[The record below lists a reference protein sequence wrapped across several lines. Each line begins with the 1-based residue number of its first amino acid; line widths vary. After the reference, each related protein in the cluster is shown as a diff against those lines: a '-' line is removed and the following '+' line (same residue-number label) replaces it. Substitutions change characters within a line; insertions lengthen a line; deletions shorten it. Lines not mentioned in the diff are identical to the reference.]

1 MRLGSKTDDEFLI
14 KLNEKNSQIQ
24 SIFHE
29 KIKEIAKKH
38 LVDVMM
44 QDGTVKKQETFEVEK
59 INQIYNRFANGL
71 QAWTL
76 EGISSTNDEGIRRN
90 FIKLNTNAD
99 DCKISLHLSIQYHVV
114 LFYQPNYEVMK
125 KQKELSDFMD
135 MTKKQEG
142 ELTEKSDHVI
152 LEKLKAE
159 GYKDLDTQNLFEI
172 FYNDD
177 KIREKIMSEIELQTD
192 GDLQKISQRKEGLL
206 KALDDLLLETY
217 QMEPVLIDEARLVTG
232 EEGCVCNID
241 IEMIENGQ
249 KGGLFD
255 SNQVSSSTKEKIS
268 ILIDQVLEA
277 ILNHPKS

>member
-14 KLNEKNSQIQ
+14 KLNKKNSQIQ

-29 KIKEIAKKH
+29 KIKEIAKK
-38 LVDVMM
+38 LPVDVMM
-44 QDGTVKKQETFEVEK
+44 QDGIVKNQETFDVEK
-59 INQIYNRFANGL
+59 IHQVYNGFANRL
-71 QAWTL
+71 QDWTL
-76 EGISSTNDEGIRRN
+76 DGISSTNDEGIRRN

-99 DCKISLHLSIQYHVV
+99 NCKISLHFSIQYHVI

-152 LEKLKAE
+152 LDKLRAE

-177 KIREKIMSEIELQTD
+177 NIREKIMNEIELQTD
-192 GDLQKISQRKEGLL
+192 GDLQKISQRKENLL
-206 KALDDLLLETY
+206 KELDDLLLETY
-217 QMEPVLIDEARLVTG
+217 QMEPILIDEARLVTG

-241 IEMIENGQ
+241 IEMIENDQ
-249 KGGLFD
+249 KSGLID

-277 ILNHPKS
+277 IT

>member
-14 KLNEKNSQIQ
+14 KLNKKNSQIQ

-29 KIKEIAKKH
+29 KIKKIAKKH
-38 LVDVMM
+38 QIDVMM
-44 QDGTVKKQETFEVEK
+44 QDGIVKKQETFDVEK
-59 INQIYNRFANGL
+59 IHQVYNGFANRL
-71 QAWTL
+71 QDWTL
-76 EGISSTNDEGIRRN
+76 DGISSTNDEGIRRN

-99 DCKISLHLSIQYHVV
+99 NCRISLHFSIQYHVI

-152 LEKLKAE
+152 LEKLRAE

-177 KIREKIMSEIELQTD
+177 KIREKIMNEIDLQTD
-192 GDLQKISQRKEGLL
+192 GDLQKISQRKENLL
-206 KALDDLLLETY
+206 KELDDLLLETY
-217 QMEPVLIDEARLVTG
+217 QMEPILIDEARLVTG

-249 KGGLFD
+249 KSGLFD

-268 ILIDQVLEA
+268 ILVDQVQEA
-277 ILNHPKS
+277 IT

>member
-14 KLNEKNSQIQ
+14 KLNKKNSQIQ

-29 KIKEIAKKH
+29 KIKEITKKH

-44 QDGTVKKQETFEVEK
+44 QDGIVKKQETFDVEK
-59 INQIYNRFANGL
+59 IHQVYNVFANRL
-71 QAWTL
+71 QDWTL
-76 EGISSTNDEGIRRN
+76 DGISSTNDEGIRRN

-99 DCKISLHLSIQYHVV
+99 NCKISLHLSIQYHVI

-152 LEKLKAE
+152 LEKLRAE

-177 KIREKIMSEIELQTD
+177 KIREKIMNEIDLQTD
-192 GDLQKISQRKEGLL
+192 GDLLKISQRKENLL
-206 KALDDLLLETY
+206 KELDDLLLETY
-217 QMEPVLIDEARLVTG
+217 QMEPILIDEARLVTG

-241 IEMIENGQ
+241 IEIIENEHQ
-249 KGGLFD
+249 SGLID
-255 SNQVSSSTKEKIS
+255 SNQVSSTTKEKIS

-277 ILNHPKS
+277 IT

>member
-24 SIFHE
+24 NIFHG
-29 KIKEIAKKH
+29 KIKEVAKKH

-44 QDGTVKKQETFEVEK
+44 QDGTVKKQETFGVEK

-71 QAWTL
+71 QSWTL
-76 EGISSTNDEGIRRN
+76 EGISSTNDEGIRRD
-90 FIKLNTNAD
+90 FIKLNTNVD
-99 DCKISLHLSIQYHVV
+99 DCIISLHLSIQYHVV

-152 LEKLKAE
+152 LEKLRAE

-177 KIREKIMSEIELQTD
+177 KIREKIMNEIDLQTD
-192 GDLQKISQRKEGLL
+192 GDLQKITQRKENLL
-206 KALDDLLLETY
+206 KELDDLLLETY
-217 QMEPVLIDEARLVTG
+217 QMEPILIDEARLVTG

-241 IEMIENGQ
+241 IEMIENDQ
-249 KGGLFD
+249 KSGLIDF
-255 SNQVSSSTKEKIS
+255 NQVSSTTKEKIS

-277 ILNHPKS
+277 IT

>member
-59 INQIYNRFANGL
+59 IHQVYNEFANKL
-71 QAWTL
+71 QDWTL

-177 KIREKIMSEIELQTD
+177 KIREKIMNEIGLQTD
-192 GDLQKISQRKEGLL
+192 GDLQKISQRKESLL

-241 IEMIENGQ
+241 IERIENGQ
-249 KGGLFD
+249 KSGLFD
-255 SNQVSSSTKEKIS
+255 SNQVSSSTKKKIS
-268 ILIDQVLEA
+268 TLIDQVLEA
-277 ILNHPKS
+277 IT

>member
-14 KLNEKNSQIQ
+14 KLNKKNSQIQ

-44 QDGTVKKQETFEVEK
+44 QDGVVKKQETFDVEK
-59 INQIYNRFANGL
+59 IHQVYNGFANRL
-71 QAWTL
+71 QDWTL
-76 EGISSTNDEGIRRN
+76 DGISSTNNEGIRRN

-99 DCKISLHLSIQYHVV
+99 NCKISLHYSIQYHVI

-142 ELTEKSDHVI
+142 KLTEKSDHVI
-152 LEKLKAE
+152 LEKLRAE

-177 KIREKIMSEIELQTD
+177 KIREKIMNEIELQTD
-192 GDLQKISQRKEGLL
+192 GDLQKISQHKENLL
-206 KALDDLLLETY
+206 KELDDLLLETY
-217 QMEPVLIDEARLVTG
+217 QMEPILIDEARLVTG

-277 ILNHPKS
+277 IT

>member
-14 KLNEKNSQIQ
+14 KLNKKNSQIQ

-44 QDGTVKKQETFEVEK
+44 QDGIVKKQETFDVEK
-59 INQIYNRFANGL
+59 IHQVYNGFANRL
-71 QAWTL
+71 QDWTSD
-76 EGISSTNDEGIRRN
+76 GISSTNNEGIRRN

-99 DCKISLHLSIQYHVV
+99 NCKISLHFSIQYHVI

-152 LEKLKAE
+152 LEKLRAE

-172 FYNDD
+172 FYDDD
-177 KIREKIMSEIELQTD
+177 KIREKIMNEIELQTD
-192 GDLQKISQRKEGLL
+192 GDLQKISQHKENLL
-206 KALDDLLLETY
+206 KELDDLLLETY
-217 QMEPVLIDEARLVTG
+217 QMEPILIDEARLVTG

-241 IEMIENGQ
+241 IEIIENGQ
-249 KGGLFD
+249 KVSLFD

-268 ILIDQVLEA
+268 ILIEQVLEA
-277 ILNHPKS
+277 IT

>member
-14 KLNEKNSQIQ
+14 KLNKKNSQIQ

-38 LVDVMM
+38 SVDVMM
-44 QDGTVKKQETFEVEK
+44 QDGIVKKQETFDVEK
-59 INQIYNRFANGL
+59 IHQVYNGFANRL
-71 QAWTL
+71 QDWTL
-76 EGISSTNDEGIRRN
+76 DGISSTNDEGIRRN

-99 DCKISLHLSIQYHVV
+99 NCKISLHFSIQYHVI

-152 LEKLKAE
+152 LEKLRAE
-159 GYKDLDTQNLFEI
+159 GYKVLDTQNLFEI

-192 GDLQKISQRKEGLL
+192 GDLQKISQRKENLL
-206 KALDDLLLETY
+206 KELDDLLLETY
-217 QMEPVLIDEARLVTG
+217 QMEPILIDEARLVTG

-277 ILNHPKS
+277 IT

>member
-38 LVDVMM
+38 LIDVMM

-59 INQIYNRFANGL
+59 INQIYNRFANAL
-71 QAWTL
+71 QAWML

-99 DCKISLHLSIQYHVV
+99 DCRISLHLSIQYHVV

-125 KQKELSDFMD
+125 MQKELSDFMD

-172 FYNDD
+172 FYSDD

-249 KGGLFD
+249 KSGVFD

-268 ILIDQVLEA
+268 ALIDQVLEA
-277 ILNHPKS
+277 IT

>member
-44 QDGTVKKQETFEVEK
+44 QDGTVKKQETFEVYK

-172 FYNDD
+172 FYSDD

-241 IEMIENGQ
+241 IERIENGQ
-249 KGGLFD
+249 KSGVFD

-268 ILIDQVLEA
+268 ALIDQVLEA
-277 ILNHPKS
+277 IT

>member
-14 KLNEKNSQIQ
+14 KLNKKNSQIQ

-44 QDGTVKKQETFEVEK
+44 QDGVVKKQETFDVEK
-59 INQIYNRFANGL
+59 IHQVYNGFANRL
-71 QAWTL
+71 QDWTL
-76 EGISSTNDEGIRRN
+76 DGISSTNNEGIRRN

-99 DCKISLHLSIQYHVV
+99 NCKISLHFSIQYHVI

-142 ELTEKSDHVI
+142 KLTEKSDHVI
-152 LEKLKAE
+152 LEKLRAE

-177 KIREKIMSEIELQTD
+177 KIREKIMNEIELQTD
-192 GDLQKISQRKEGLL
+192 GDLQKISQHKENLL
-206 KALDDLLLETY
+206 KELDDLLLETY
-217 QMEPVLIDEARLVTG
+217 QMEPILIDEARLVTG

-277 ILNHPKS
+277 IT

>member
-14 KLNEKNSQIQ
+14 KLNKKNSHIQ

-29 KIKEIAKKH
+29 KIKKIAKKH
-38 LVDVMM
+38 QIDVMM
-44 QDGTVKKQETFEVEK
+44 QDGIVKKQETFDVEK
-59 INQIYNRFANGL
+59 IHQVYNGFANRL
-71 QAWTL
+71 QDWTL
-76 EGISSTNDEGIRRN
+76 DGISSTNNEGIRRN

-99 DCKISLHLSIQYHVV
+99 NCKISLHFSIQYHVI

-152 LEKLKAE
+152 LEKLRAE

-177 KIREKIMSEIELQTD
+177 KIREKIMNEIELQTD
-192 GDLQKISQRKEGLL
+192 GDLQKISQRKENLL
-206 KALDDLLLETY
+206 KELDDLLLETY
-217 QMEPVLIDEARLVTG
+217 QMEPILIDEARLVTG

-249 KGGLFD
+249 KSGLFD

-277 ILNHPKS
+277 IT

>member
-1 MRLGSKTDDEFLI
+1 
-14 KLNEKNSQIQ
+14 
-24 SIFHE
+24 
-29 KIKEIAKKH
+29 
-38 LVDVMM
+38 
-44 QDGTVKKQETFEVEK
+44 
-59 INQIYNRFANGL
+59 
-71 QAWTL
+71 
-76 EGISSTNDEGIRRN
+76 
-90 FIKLNTNAD
+90 
-99 DCKISLHLSIQYHVV
+99 
-114 LFYQPNYEVMK
+114 MK

-172 FYNDD
+172 FYSDD

-192 GDLQKISQRKEGLL
+192 GDLQKINQRKEGLL

-241 IEMIENGQ
+241 IERIENGQ
-249 KGGLFD
+249 KSGVFD

-268 ILIDQVLEA
+268 ALIDQVLEA
-277 ILNHPKS
+277 IT

>member
-14 KLNEKNSQIQ
+14 KLNKKNSQIQ

-44 QDGTVKKQETFEVEK
+44 QDGIVKKQETFDVEK
-59 INQIYNRFANGL
+59 IHQVYNGFANRL
-71 QAWTL
+71 QDWTL
-76 EGISSTNDEGIRRN
+76 DGISSTNDEGIRRN

-99 DCKISLHLSIQYHVV
+99 NCKISLHFSIQYHVI

-152 LEKLKAE
+152 LEKLRAE

-177 KIREKIMSEIELQTD
+177 KIREKIMNEIDLQTD
-192 GDLQKISQRKEGLL
+192 GDLQKISQRKENLL
-206 KALDDLLLETY
+206 KELDDLLLETY
-217 QMEPVLIDEARLVTG
+217 QMEPILIDEARLVTG

-241 IEMIENGQ
+241 IEIIENGQ

-255 SNQVSSSTKEKIS
+255 SNQVSSNTKEKIS
-268 ILIDQVLEA
+268 ILIDQVLES
-277 ILNHPKS
+277 IT

>member
-192 GDLQKISQRKEGLL
+192 GDLQKINQRKEGLL

-241 IEMIENGQ
+241 IERIENGQ
-249 KGGLFD
+249 KSGVFD

-268 ILIDQVLEA
+268 ALIDQVLEA
-277 ILNHPKS
+277 IT

>member
-14 KLNEKNSQIQ
+14 KLNKKNSQIQ

-44 QDGTVKKQETFEVEK
+44 QDGIVKKQETFDVEK
-59 INQIYNRFANGL
+59 IHQVYNGFAKRL
-71 QAWTL
+71 QDWTL
-76 EGISSTNDEGIRRN
+76 DGISSTNDEGIRRN

-99 DCKISLHLSIQYHVV
+99 NCRISLHLSIQYHVI
-114 LFYQPNYEVMK
+114 LFYQPNYEVLK

-152 LEKLKAE
+152 LEKLRAE

-177 KIREKIMSEIELQTD
+177 KIREKIMNEIELQTD
-192 GDLQKISQRKEGLL
+192 GDLQKISQHKENLL
-206 KALDDLLLETY
+206 KELDDLLLETY
-217 QMEPVLIDEARLVTG
+217 QMEPILIDEARLVTG

-241 IEMIENGQ
+241 IEMIENDQ

-268 ILIDQVLEA
+268 ILIDQVLES
-277 ILNHPKS
+277 IT

>member
-76 EGISSTNDEGIRRN
+76 EGISSTNDEGVRRN
-90 FIKLNTNAD
+90 FIKLNINID
-99 DCKISLHLSIQYHVV
+99 DWCKISLHLSIQYHVV

-172 FYNDD
+172 FYSDD

-192 GDLQKISQRKEGLL
+192 GDLQKINQRKEGLL

-241 IEMIENGQ
+241 IERIENGQ
-249 KGGLFD
+249 KSGVFD

-268 ILIDQVLEA
+268 ALIDQVLEA
-277 ILNHPKS
+277 IT

>member
-14 KLNEKNSQIQ
+14 KLNKKNSQIQ

-44 QDGTVKKQETFEVEK
+44 QDGIVKKQETFDVEK
-59 INQIYNRFANGL
+59 IHQVYNGFANRL
-71 QAWTL
+71 QDWTL
-76 EGISSTNDEGIRRN
+76 DGISSTNNEGIRRN

-99 DCKISLHLSIQYHVV
+99 NCKISLHYSIQYHVI

-152 LEKLKAE
+152 LEKLRAE

-177 KIREKIMSEIELQTD
+177 KIREKIMNEIELQTD
-192 GDLQKISQRKEGLL
+192 GDLQKISQRKENLL
-206 KALDDLLLETY
+206 KELDDLLLETY
-217 QMEPVLIDEARLVTG
+217 QMEPILIDEARLVTG

-277 ILNHPKS
+277 IT

>member
-14 KLNEKNSQIQ
+14 KLNKKNSQIQ

-44 QDGTVKKQETFEVEK
+44 QDGIVKKQETFDVEK
-59 INQIYNRFANGL
+59 IHQVYNGFANRL
-71 QAWTL
+71 QDWTFD
-76 EGISSTNDEGIRRN
+76 GISSTNDEGIRRN

-99 DCKISLHLSIQYHVV
+99 NCKISLHFSIQYHVI

-152 LEKLKAE
+152 LEKLRAE

-177 KIREKIMSEIELQTD
+177 KIREKIMNEIELQTD
-192 GDLQKISQRKEGLL
+192 GDLQKISQRKENLL
-206 KALDDLLLETY
+206 KELDDLLLETY
-217 QMEPVLIDEARLVTG
+217 QMEPALIDEARLVTG

-241 IEMIENGQ
+241 IEMIENEHQ
-249 KGGLFD
+249 SGLID
-255 SNQVSSSTKEKIS
+255 SNQVSSTTKEKIS

-277 ILNHPKS
+277 IT

>member
-14 KLNEKNSQIQ
+14 KLNEKNNQIQ
-24 SIFHE
+24 TIFHG

-44 QDGTVKKQETFEVEK
+44 QDGIVKKQETFDVEK
-59 INQIYNRFANGL
+59 IHQVYNGFVNIL
-71 QAWTL
+71 QDWTL
-76 EGISSTNDEGIRRN
+76 DGISSTNDEGIRRN

-99 DCKISLHLSIQYHVV
+99 NCKISLHFSIQYHVI

-152 LEKLKAE
+152 LEKLRAE

-177 KIREKIMSEIELQTD
+177 KIREKIMNEIELQTD
-192 GDLQKISQRKEGLL
+192 GDLQKISQRKENLL
-206 KALDDLLLETY
+206 KELDDLLLETY
-217 QMEPVLIDEARLVTG
+217 QMAPILIDEARLVTG

-241 IEMIENGQ
+241 IEMIENEHQ
-249 KGGLFD
+249 SGLID
-255 SNQVSSSTKEKIS
+255 SNQVSSTTKEKINA
-268 ILIDQVLEA
+268 LINQVLEA
-277 ILNHPKS
+277 II

>member
-14 KLNEKNSQIQ
+14 KLNKKNSQIQ

-44 QDGTVKKQETFEVEK
+44 QDGIVKKQETFDVEK
-59 INQIYNRFANGL
+59 IHQVYNGFANRL
-71 QAWTL
+71 QDWTL
-76 EGISSTNDEGIRRN
+76 DGISSTNDEGIRRN

-99 DCKISLHLSIQYHVV
+99 NCKISLHFSIQYHVI

-152 LEKLKAE
+152 LEKLRAE

-177 KIREKIMSEIELQTD
+177 KIREKIMNEIELQTD
-192 GDLQKISQRKEGLL
+192 GDLQKISQRKENLL
-206 KALDDLLLETY
+206 KELDDLLLETY
-217 QMEPVLIDEARLVTG
+217 QMEPILIDEARLVTG

-241 IEMIENGQ
+241 IEMIENEQ
-249 KGGLFD
+249 QSGLID
-255 SNQVSSSTKEKIS
+255 SNQVSSTTKEKIS

-277 ILNHPKS
+277 IT

>member
-14 KLNEKNSQIQ
+14 KLNKKNSQIQ
-24 SIFHE
+24 SIFHG

-38 LVDVMM
+38 LIDVMM
-44 QDGTVKKQETFEVEK
+44 QDGTVKKQETFSVEK
-59 INQIYNRFANGL
+59 IHQIYDGFAKGL
-71 QAWTL
+71 QNWTL
-76 EGISSTNDEGIRRN
+76 DCISSTNDEGIRRN
-90 FIKLNTNAD
+90 FIKLNTIAD
-99 DCKISLHLSIQYHVV
+99 DYKISLHLSIQYHVI

-125 KQKELSDFMD
+125 KQKELADFMD
-135 MTKKQEG
+135 ITKKQEG

-152 LEKLKAE
+152 LEKLRAE
-159 GYKDLDTQNLFEI
+159 GYENLDTQNLFEI

-192 GDLQKISQRKEGLL
+192 GDLQKISQRKENLL
-206 KALDDLLLETY
+206 KELDDLLLETY
-217 QMEPVLIDEARLVTG
+217 QMEPILIDEASLVTG
-232 EEGCVCNID
+232 EEGCVCNLD

-277 ILNHPKS
+277 IT